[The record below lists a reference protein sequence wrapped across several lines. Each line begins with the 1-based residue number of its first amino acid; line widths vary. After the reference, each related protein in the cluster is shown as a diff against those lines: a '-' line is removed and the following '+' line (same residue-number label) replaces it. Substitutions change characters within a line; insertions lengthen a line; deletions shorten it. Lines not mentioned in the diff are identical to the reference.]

1 MKKRIKISVW
11 VSLLLLLP
19 GYAQKQAN
27 NWYFGTKAGLT
38 WNTTRTVTA
47 TGIYGVTGQVQLQD
61 LPVDV
66 PESEIS
72 TSEGCFS
79 LSDENGNLLFYSNG
93 ISIWN
98 RNHAYM
104 KNGGGLLG
112 HNSSAQSGIVVP
124 YPGSKTKYIAVSIG
138 QYGQGTNLPTSS
150 GQLTYSIIDM
160 TLENGLGAVVEKNI
174 PLINFKGVV
183 GESVTSIRHANGRDF
198 WIVAPARGLNSY
210 LNVWLATAEGVVA
223 DSPIITPFTPGTG
236 SSVAYDASGYI
247 KFAPDGKSFA
257 WATGYSRQLHVG
269 RFDSKTGKMSEPRT
283 MSGAS
288 LYGLEFSNSGKYLYA
303 RPAELSNIL
312 RAYDF
317 ESLLANG
324 PNASNTISI
333 PNLSYGAIQMGPDGR
348 IYMVNPGTR
357 NMYIIENPEEMNNL
371 RIYRL
376 SNFMTGTGLLG
387 LPSFSASWFAIDN
400 FKSTICL
407 DEEAVYTISSST
419 GKVMI
424 DFDEGEGKQLLD
436 VPENGEIRH
445 RFKKPGGYL
454 VTVQLY
460 GAADMEPQTA
470 YTTVYSCFL
479 PVNHNLSNS
488 R

>member
-1 MKKRIKISVW
+1 MKKRIKISIW
-11 VSLLLLLP
+11 ACLLLVLP

-27 NWYFGTKAGLT
+27 NWYFGTNAGLT
-38 WNTTRTVTA
+38 WNTIRTVTA
-47 TGIYGVTGQVQLQD
+47 TGVYGVAGQIQLHD
-61 LPVDV
+61 LPVDA
-66 PESEIS
+66 PGSSIH
-72 TSEGCFS
+72 TTEGCFS
-79 LSDENGNLLFYSNG
+79 LSDENGNLLFYSSG
-93 ISIWN
+93 IVIWN
-98 RNHAYM
+98 RNHAVM
-104 KNGGGLLG
+104 ENGGGLTG
-112 HNSSAQSGIVVP
+112 HTSSAQSGIIIT

-138 QYGQGTNLPTSS
+138 QYGQSSNLPTRN
-150 GQLTYSIIDM
+150 GQLTYSVIDM
-160 TLENGLGAVVEKNI
+160 TLDNGLGAVVEKNV
-174 PLINFKGVV
+174 PLINFSGTV

-210 LNVWLATAEGVVA
+210 LNAWLVTAEGVVT
-223 DSPIITPFTPGTG
+223 DTPVISPFAPGTG
-236 SSVAYDASGYI
+236 STVTHNASGYI
-247 KFAPDGKSFA
+247 KFSPDGKSFA
-257 WATGYSRQLHVG
+257 WATNYSNQLHVG

-283 MSGAS
+283 MTGAS

-371 RIYRL
+371 KIYRL

-387 LPSFSASWFAIDN
+387 LPSFSASWFAIDK

-419 GKVMI
+419 GQVMI
-424 DFDEGEGKQLLD
+424 DFDEGEGKQLMN

-445 RFKKPGGYL
+445 RFKKPGGYM
-454 VTVQLY
+454 VTVELY
-460 GAADMEPQTA
+460 GAANMEPQTA
-470 YTTVYSCFL
+470 YTTVYSCFM
-479 PVNHNLSNS
+479 PVNHNTINMK
-488 R
+488 